1 MILWLDLKNPRDD
14 VNSIRRLW
22 TPMNSILNTSSNTS
36 TNTNVNANVS
46 LLWMVIRNIDITNYT
61 SKSIYPSSNS
71 KISHC
76 SCHSRNSRGANIC
89 NFHCL
94 VQVMR
99 GLAKRKEIYIK
110 KTGNDCIKLSHCVDF
125 FELIAKNS
133 EHQSLCES
141 SGLYSTNTQLFVT
154 YVYLNCNVVWS
165 ILFFIFETL
174 ANDKIGV
181 SLQ

>member
-14 VNSIRRLW
+14 VNNIQRLW
-22 TPMNSILNTSSNTS
+22 LPMNSILNTSSNTS

-99 GLAKRKEIYIK
+99 GLAKRKEIYK
-110 KTGNDCIKLSHCVDF
+110 KNRQRLYKTFSLRWFLRTDSKELRASIIMWIVRTILNEYAIVCYIRVSKL
-125 FELIAKNS
+125 
-133 EHQSLCES
+133 
-141 SGLYSTNTQLFVT
+141 
-154 YVYLNCNVVWS
+154 
-165 ILFFIFETL
+165 
-174 ANDKIGV
+174 
-181 SLQ
+181 